1 MINLNLDTLNP
12 ALNIGKLSVQ
22 GGQLSGQGV
31 DSLLEACGVPVAGL
45 VAGGQLGDG
54 VGELGDLGG
63 EGLAVASGLV

>member
-1 MINLNLDTLNP
+1 M
-12 ALNIGKLSVQ
+12 
-22 GGQLSGQGV
+22 
-31 DSLLEACGVPVAGL
+31 LEACGVPVAGL